1 MKSTRQTIYLTFD
14 VDWAHDEVITH
25 MLDILE
31 KEKVPATI
39 FVTHDTPLLARMRAN
54 PNIELGAHPN
64 FIPLQLGNSDVSLFQ
79 DYAKKILQ
87 EYRDLLPEATTVRSH
102 GLVQS
107 TRLLDL
113 MTDMG
118 FLRESNQ
125 LITLKSGMNLRAFY
139 HWTGILRVPYFWEDD
154 IHCAEMERKYWD
166 GWDVAP
172 FLDNSCLKVF
182 DFHPIHL
189 YLNTDTMVRYEKAR
203 PYFHNP
209 EKLRE
214 IQNKTVP
221 GDRDFLY
228 NLIKGAKE
236 REYTFGLLKDIYPD

>member
-1 MKSTRQTIYLTFD
+1 MKSTRQTVYLTFD
-14 VDWAHDEVITH
+14 VDWAHDEVIAH
-25 MLDILE
+25 MLDIIE

-79 DYAKKILQ
+79 DYAKEILQ
-87 EYRDLLPEATTVRSH
+87 TYRDLLPEATTIRSH

-118 FLRESNQ
+118 FLRESNL
-125 LITLKSGMNLRAFY
+125 LITLQSGMNLRAFY

-166 GWDVAP
+166 SWDVDP

-189 YLNTDTMVRYEKAR
+189 YLNTDTMERYEKAR
-203 PYFHNP
+203 PHFHCP

-214 IQNKTVP
+214 IQNKSDK

-228 NLIKGAKE
+228 DLIKGAKD
-236 REYTFGLLKDIYPD
+236 RGYNFDLLRNIYPD